1 MPTLTYQH
9 STPVTFFDVSNVAFN
24 INTFV
29 RTDEEI
35 KVFLGLIH
43 GKYIVTAILDR
54 RPRILSLFLCW
65 LLLVFSFTSSC
76 SYVAPTNGVTT
87 LLKVY
92 LPFYGD
98 TLRTDYV
105 KT

>member
-1 MPTLTYQH
+1 M
-9 STPVTFFDVSNVAFN
+9 TFFDVSNVAFN